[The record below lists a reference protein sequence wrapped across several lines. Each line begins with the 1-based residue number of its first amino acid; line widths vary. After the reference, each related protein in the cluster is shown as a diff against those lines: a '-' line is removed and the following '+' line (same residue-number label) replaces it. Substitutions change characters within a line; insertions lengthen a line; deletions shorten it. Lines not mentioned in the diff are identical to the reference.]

1 MKKLFFLL
9 FTSCLFATNSFVV
22 AATQNGMDREWLN
35 VQKRVSD
42 RKINLEQTSDLI
54 GQQRE
59 EILTKLK
66 SKYEEMKK
74 LPKGNLTPEVIQ
86 RQRIDH
92 ADLNSLIAQEL
103 KLRSNLL
110 ALQKKVI
117 SADLK
122 DFVGMSN
129 KMRNS
134 PVYQERLRKIKK
146 KIEKQKKSGRMMRKN
161 LNQLKKWSESDPVL
175 KEKIRGL
182 ERIMRNLDQNITL
195 DRMTL
200 PKQYAQGGKE
210 GLVSRRLKSINRAT
224 DVLADGLA
232 GVFIEQKK
240 VAMAKEQLKH
250 NVDLFRLRWTL
261 DFIKGAGQNFIPSS
275 VVRNSISNENN
286 DTVLYILDDINKG
299 MMKDTDLID
308 GDPVNGERN
317 GSPSSPSTEPQFKN
331 F

>member
-9 FTSCLFATNSFVV
+9 FTSCLFATSSFVA
-22 AATQNGMDREWLN
+22 AATQIQMDREWLN

-42 RKINLEQTSDLI
+42 RKDNLEQTSDLI

-59 EILTKLK
+59 EILKKLK

-122 DFVGMSN
+122 DFVGMSD

-134 PVYQERLRKIKK
+134 PVYQKKLRKIKK
-146 KIEKQKKSGRMMRKN
+146 QIETQIKSGRMMRKN

-261 DFIKGAGQNFIPSS
+261 DFIKGAG
-275 VVRNSISNENN
+275 
-286 DTVLYILDDINKG
+286 
-299 MMKDTDLID
+299 
-308 GDPVNGERN
+308 
-317 GSPSSPSTEPQFKN
+317 
-331 F
+331 

>member
-22 AATQNGMDREWLN
+22 AATQIGMDREWLN

-59 EILTKLK
+59 KILKKLK

-122 DFVGMSN
+122 DFVGMSD

-134 PVYQERLRKIKK
+134 PVYQKKLRKIKK
-146 KIEKQKKSGRMMRKN
+146 QIETQIKSGRMMRKN
-161 LNQLKKWSESDPVL
+161 LNKLEKWSESDPVL
-175 KEKIRGL
+175 KEKLGSL
-182 ERIMRNLDQNITL
+182 KRIMRNVDQNITL
-195 DRMTL
+195 ARMGL
-200 PKQYAQGGKE
+200 PKTYTQGGKE

-275 VVRNSISNENN
+275 VVRNSISNKTN
-286 DTVLYILDDINKG
+286 DAVLHILDDINKG
-299 MMKDTDLID
+299 MMQDTDLID

>member
-1 MKKLFFLL
+1 
-9 FTSCLFATNSFVV
+9 
-22 AATQNGMDREWLN
+22 
-35 VQKRVSD
+35 
-42 RKINLEQTSDLI
+42 
-54 GQQRE
+54 
-59 EILTKLK
+59 
-66 SKYEEMKK
+66 
-74 LPKGNLTPEVIQ
+74 
-86 RQRIDH
+86 
-92 ADLNSLIAQEL
+92 
-103 KLRSNLL
+103 
-110 ALQKKVI
+110 
-117 SADLK
+117 
-122 DFVGMSN
+122 
-129 KMRNS
+129 
-134 PVYQERLRKIKK
+134 
-146 KIEKQKKSGRMMRKN
+146 MRKN

-240 VAMAKEQLKH
+240 V
-250 NVDLFRLRWTL
+250 DLFRLRWTL

-308 GDPVNGERN
+308 GDVVTGEGN

>member
-22 AATQNGMDREWLN
+22 AATQIGMDREWLN

-59 EILTKLK
+59 EILKKLK

-161 LNQLKKWSESDPVL
+161 LNQLKIFL
-175 KEKIRGL
+175 MIL
-182 ERIMRNLDQNITL
+182 TNL
-195 DRMTL
+195 
-200 PKQYAQGGKE
+200 
-210 GLVSRRLKSINRAT
+210 
-224 DVLADGLA
+224 
-232 GVFIEQKK
+232 
-240 VAMAKEQLKH
+240 
-250 NVDLFRLRWTL
+250 
-261 DFIKGAGQNFIPSS
+261 
-275 VVRNSISNENN
+275 
-286 DTVLYILDDINKG
+286 
-299 MMKDTDLID
+299 
-308 GDPVNGERN
+308 
-317 GSPSSPSTEPQFKN
+317 
-331 F
+331 

>member
-22 AATQNGMDREWLN
+22 AATQIGMDREWLN

-42 RKINLEQTSDLI
+42 RKVNLEQTSDLI

-59 EILTKLK
+59 EIMTKLK

-129 KMRNS
+129 KMRTS

-175 KEKIRGL
+175 KEKITGL

-210 GLVSRRLKSINRAT
+210 GHGAPVPVRR
-224 DVLADGLA
+224 
-232 GVFIEQKK
+232 
-240 VAMAKEQLKH
+240 
-250 NVDLFRLRWTL
+250 
-261 DFIKGAGQNFIPSS
+261 
-275 VVRNSISNENN
+275 
-286 DTVLYILDDINKG
+286 
-299 MMKDTDLID
+299 
-308 GDPVNGERN
+308 
-317 GSPSSPSTEPQFKN
+317 
-331 F
+331 